1 MKHIYQILLA
11 SLFIVTF
18 YSCDDFLDVK
28 PQDEVVP
35 TTYEDFALLLNNPSL
50 KLQYVLGYTSLFT
63 DDVEKV
69 DDPTFPVAAGFNE
82 TPEYAINMYNFKS
95 GDIFPEGEDENDPF
109 FQNTYSHIFTYN
121 AVANNIIDAIDGS
134 DEEKLITRA
143 EALFGR
149 AYSYFKLVTLYGKA
163 YDAATAST
171 DYGVPIILTEDINAT
186 YVRNSVEEVYNHII
200 KDLQEAVPLL
210 EVNATNQY
218 HTNRISGYLLLSKVY
233 LFKGDYINALK
244 YAEIALD
251 NKSIFELQDLKEY
264 TTVNK
269 GYRQRIVDITTGQ
282 PMEAVEDILEN
293 ISIYVSGNDLSNASL
308 ASQDLMDTYAI
319 NLPSGSVDMREHL
332 YFAKNSV
339 NIGTGINFLFPGYSL
354 YVAYTQRNPGMLLSD
369 LYLILAETE
378 ARIGSKDKALEYLD
392 HLRDYRITDNVPLS
406 ATTNKEALNIVLDE
420 RRREFSFLS
429 DFRFQDLKRLNTEPD
444 FAKDLVHNF
453 AGVTY
458 NMPAND
464 PRYILPL
471 SRDVVKFNPDIPQ
484 YER

>member
-1 MKHIYQILLA
+1 
-11 SLFIVTF
+11 
-18 YSCDDFLDVK
+18 
-28 PQDEVVP
+28 
-35 TTYEDFALLLNNPSL
+35 
-50 KLQYVLGYTSLFT
+50 
-63 DDVEKV
+63 
-69 DDPTFPVAAGFNE
+69 
-82 TPEYAINMYNFKS
+82 
-95 GDIFPEGEDENDPF
+95 
-109 FQNTYSHIFTYN
+109 
-121 AVANNIIDAIDGS
+121 
-134 DEEKLITRA
+134 
-143 EALFGR
+143 
-149 AYSYFKLVTLYGKA
+149 
-163 YDAATAST
+163 
-171 DYGVPIILTEDINAT
+171 
-186 YVRNSVEEVYNHII
+186 
-200 KDLQEAVPLL
+200 
-210 EVNATNQY
+210 
-218 HTNRISGYLLLSKVY
+218 
-233 LFKGDYINALK
+233 
-244 YAEIALD
+244 
-251 NKSIFELQDLKEY
+251 
-264 TTVNK
+264 
-269 GYRQRIVDITTGQ
+269 
-282 PMEAVEDILEN
+282 
-293 ISIYVSGNDLSNASL
+293 
-308 ASQDLMDTYAI
+308 
-319 NLPSGSVDMREHL
+319 MREHL

-458 NMPAND
+458 TMPAND